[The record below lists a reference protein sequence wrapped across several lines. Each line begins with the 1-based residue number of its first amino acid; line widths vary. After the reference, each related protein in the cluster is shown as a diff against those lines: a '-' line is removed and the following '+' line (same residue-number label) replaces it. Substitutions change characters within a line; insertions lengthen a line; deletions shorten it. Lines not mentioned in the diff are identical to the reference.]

1 MGLINLLGII
11 NEGLYNLVSS
21 LYTFLGTLYN
31 FLVGLSDTEF
41 LKETYLNDFTTTV
54 YVLAGIFMLFRV
66 AVSFLSALVDPDK
79 LSDKN
84 ESPSKLLTRMIIVI
98 VLMIALV
105 PNSYV
110 YDYLN
115 RLQNAIINPND
126 GLIVNLFSK
135 AKKKAEK
142 DAEKEGRT
150 LNNDGLQFSRNLL
163 GTMTNCEEEGGST
176 THTSDNENL
185 HGGSSGKFSSYPI
198 DDNNLMKTSITNS
211 NDVVKVVEPNTMVG
225 DDVREGAK
233 KYNENK
239 VDVKTCDGLREA
251 LLDNTYRDDITDAL
265 DDKFSI
271 SWLIAILVGIAVI
284 VYLLVLCIEV
294 VVRGLKLV
302 FLQMVAPI
310 AIISYVSPKDKIL
323 PEWAK
328 MYVSTYIDIFIKLI
342 AIQIGAL
349 FLLGFQFS
357 EEPIKNLF
365 VILGILVF
373 MKLIPTMISKIFG
386 IDLASGTFK
395 DSMGILK
402 TAAGVGAL
410 GAGSMI
416 ARGVSRAA
424 NLDWK
429 GNGTK
434 KDMFKNAA
442 KNTAKSLGAG
452 VMGATAG
459 IKAGAKGEKLST
471 GFFKDQAKAGI
482 DKRNKEI
489 ASDAEYG
496 KYLEKVNSENNKIK
510 EENEKIAEDNK
521 KNGTQKQLKDYK
533 NPMSKGQWKRKAK
546 FEERLRSYL
555 GVPGEKEKLEVEKKV
570 LENEKN
576 AREKELN
583 AFKKAE
589 SSFSTVLDIGA
600 DKIKEGE
607 TTSKEA
613 KLSRQYT
620 QMSSNLDNM
629 TVEAFSRLSAN
640 DKAAYLE
647 AAGYTDYSQS
657 VKEIKTNLQNKIDS
671 GEIKIDGN
679 GKLVGATSAEVS
691 LLTSVN
697 GALTINDN
705 AVSNFAYETMGV
717 SFAELQNSMKDAAI
731 KQKKKGDMDHLIRE
745 VLKGT
750 TADGECEGAIKTNF
764 NVLLNELQQGINSIY
779 NDQFD
784 VNLPEDARE
793 AARINAQNLEAK
805 YNKLIEIRNKGN
817 GNDEAWNTMS
827 EADREKYIA
836 ETRDVLKG
844 LFKSGLKGQIGEQNI
859 GITTV
864 NEEIRSVDE
873 QITAV
878 DNRRSVVNSGD
889 KK

>member
-11 NEGLYNLVSS
+11 NEGLYNLTSS

-31 FLVGLSDTEF
+31 FLVGLSDIEF
-41 LKETYLNDFTTTV
+41 LKKTYLEDFTTTV

-66 AVSFLSALVDPDK
+66 AVSFLSAIVDPDK

-110 YDYLN
+110 YDYLG

-135 AKKKAEK
+135 AKKNVED
-142 DAEKEGRT
+142 DAKKEGRT

-163 GTMTNCEEEGGST
+163 GTMTSCDDE
-176 THTSDNENL
+176 D
-185 HGGSSGKFSSYPI
+185 SSGTKTKPDCGAGGCRDGTSTAETSVKPAETEDKKI
-198 DDNNLMKTSITNS
+198 DTS
-211 NDVVKVVEPNTMVG
+211 
-225 DDVREGAK
+225 
-233 KYNENK
+233 
-239 VDVKTCDGLREA
+239 TCDGLRST
-251 LLDNTYRDDITDAL
+251 LLDNTYKDDITDAL

-271 SWLIAILVGIAVI
+271 SWLIAILVGIGVI

-310 AIISYVSPKDKIL
+310 AIISYVSPKDKVL

-328 MYVSTYIDIFIKLI
+328 MYVSTYIDIFIKLV

-357 EEPIKNLF
+357 EKPIENLF

-395 DSMGILK
+395 DSMNMLK

-429 GNGTK
+429 GNGSK

-452 VMGATAG
+452 VMGAAAG
-459 IKAGAKGEKLST
+459 MKAGAKGEKLST

-496 KYLEKVNSENNKIK
+496 KYLEKINGENKQIK
-510 EENEKIAEDNK
+510 EENKKIEEANK
-521 KNGTQKQLKDYK
+521 KNGTQIPLKDYK
-533 NPMSKGQWKRKAK
+533 SPMSKGQWKRKAK
-546 FEERLRSYL
+546 LEERLRSYL

-570 LENEKN
+570 LENEKQ

-629 TVEAFSRLSAN
+629 TVEAFSRLSDV
-640 DKAAYLE
+640 DKTAYLQ
-647 AAGYTDYSQS
+647 AAGCYDK
-657 VKEIKTNLQNKIDS
+657 VKEDLQAKINNNQIRMVD
-671 GEIKIDGN
+671 GKIE
-679 GKLVGATSAEVS
+679 GATEREIS

-697 GALTINDN
+697 GTIEVNN
-705 AVSNFAYETMGV
+705 EAVSKLNYETMGV
-717 SFAELQNSMKDAAI
+717 GFAELQNLMKDTAI

-745 VLKGT
+745 ILKGT
-750 TADGECEGAIKTNF
+750 TADGKCEGAIKTNF

-793 AARINAQNLEAK
+793 SARVNAQNLEAK
-805 YNKLIEIRNKGN
+805 YNKLIEIRNRGN
-817 GNDEAWNTMS
+817 GDDDAWNTMS

-878 DNRRSVVNSGD
+878 DNRRRVVNSGD

>member
-510 EENEKIAEDNK
+510 EENKKIAENNK
-521 KNGTQKQLKDYK
+521 KNGTQIPLKDYK
-533 NPMSKGQWKRKAK
+533 NPMSKGRWKRKAK

-629 TVEAFSRLSAN
+629 TVEAFSKLSDV
-640 DKAAYLE
+640 DKTAYLQ
-647 AAGYTDYSQS
+647 AAGCYDK
-657 VKEIKTNLQNKIDS
+657 VKEDLQAKIKNNQIRMVDGKI
-671 GEIKIDGN
+671 E
-679 GKLVGATSAEVS
+679 GATEHEIS
-691 LLTSVN
+691 LLTNVN
-697 GALTINDN
+697 GTLEVNNEAIGKLN
-705 AVSNFAYETMGV
+705 YETMGV
-717 SFAELQNSMKDAAI
+717 GFAELQNLMKDTAI

>member
-163 GTMTNCEEEGGST
+163 GTMTNCDGENSNGT
-176 THTSDNENL
+176 T
-185 HGGSSGKFSSYPI
+185 SSGTKTTPDCGAGGCRDGTSTAETSVKPAETEDKKI
-198 DDNNLMKTSITNS
+198 DTS
-211 NDVVKVVEPNTMVG
+211 
-225 DDVREGAK
+225 
-233 KYNENK
+233 
-239 VDVKTCDGLREA
+239 TCDGLRST
-251 LLDNTYRDDITDAL
+251 LLDNTYKDDITDAL

-395 DSMGILK
+395 DSMGMLK

-442 KNTAKSLGAG
+442 RNTAKSLGAG

-510 EENEKIAEDNK
+510 EENKKIAEDNK
-521 KNGTQKQLKDYK
+521 KNGTQIQLKDYK

-629 TVEAFSRLSAN
+629 TVEAFSKLSDV
-640 DKAAYLE
+640 DKTAYLQ
-647 AAGYTDYSQS
+647 AAGCYDK
-657 VKEIKTNLQNKIDS
+657 VKEDLQAKIQNNQ
-671 GEIKIDGN
+671 IRMIDG
-679 GKLVGATSAEVS
+679 KIEGATEHEIS
-691 LLTSVN
+691 LLTNVN
-697 GALTINDN
+697 GTLEVNNEAIGKLN
-705 AVSNFAYETMGV
+705 YETMGV
-717 SFAELQNSMKDAAI
+717 GFAELQNLMKDTAI

-878 DNRRSVVNSGD
+878 DNRRSVVNGGD

>member
-31 FLVGLSDTEF
+31 FLVGLSNIEF

-176 THTSDNENL
+176 THTSDNRNL

-211 NDVVKVVEPNTMVG
+211 NDVVKVVEPNTIVG

-357 EEPIKNLF
+357 ERPIENLF

-395 DSMGILK
+395 DTMSMLSKAANIGIRSP
-402 TAAGVGAL
+402 GG
-410 GAGSMI
+410 MI

-434 KDMFKNAA
+434 KDMFKKGALNVA
-442 KNTAKSLGAG
+442 KTIGAG
-452 VMGATAG
+452 AAGAVAG
-459 IKAGAKGEKLST
+459 AKAGAKGEKLST
-471 GFFKDQAKAGI
+471 DFFKDQAKAGI

-489 ASDAEYG
+489 AKDAEYD
-496 KYLEKVNSENNKIK
+496 KYLGRVAEKNEAIAL
-510 EENEKIAEDNK
+510 ENEQIEANNK
-521 KNGTQKQLKDYK
+521 KNGTNEPLKELIK
-533 NPMSKGQWKRKAK
+533 PMKKGQWKRKNK
-546 FEERLRSYL
+546 IEERLRSYMGL
-555 GVPGEKEKLEVEKKV
+555 PGEKEKLEVEKKV

-576 AREKELN
+576 VREKELK
-583 AFKKAE
+583 AFKDAE
-589 SSFSTVLDIGA
+589 SSYSTLMGISS

-607 TTSKEA
+607 TKSGEARKAVQYEQFANMSMEDFSKLDAGSRTAYVNTAVKASVQQKIADGKITISQDGSISGANAFEA
-613 KLSRQYT
+613 SILVKGAEGDVQIDEKALENLALSSLENT
-620 QMSSNLDNM
+620 GMNF
-629 TVEAFSRLSAN
+629 VEAQVRL
-640 DKAAYLE
+640 
-647 AAGYTDYSQS
+647 
-657 VKEIKTNLQNKIDS
+657 KEL
-671 GEIKIDGN
+671 
-679 GKLVGATSAEVS
+679 
-691 LLTSVN
+691 
-697 GALTINDN
+697 
-705 AVSNFAYETMGV
+705 
-717 SFAELQNSMKDAAI
+717 AI
-731 KQKKKGDMDHLIRE
+731 KQKKIGDTEHF
-745 VLKGT
+745 VLEMLS
-750 TADGECEGAIKTNF
+750 GENCEKAILTNF
-764 NVLLNELQQGINSIY
+764 NMMLNQMQQHRNSMY

-784 VNLPEDARE
+784 PNVSEECRDDARRNVADYDRKI
-793 AARINAQNLEAK
+793 AALVRLRNIGLGVDEK
-805 YNKLIEIRNKGN
+805 WNKMDQKERN
-817 GNDEAWNTMS
+817 EL
-827 EADREKYIA
+827 IA
-836 ETRDVLKG
+836 EYRDSLLKD
-844 LFKSGLKGQIGEQNI
+844 LFKGGLKGQIGQQEI
-859 GITTV
+859 DIATV
-864 NEEIRSVDE
+864 NEVLRDTSER
-873 QITAV
+873 ITSI
-878 DNRRSVVNSGD
+878 DNQRAIDSGD

>member
-31 FLVGLSDTEF
+31 FLVGLSNIEF

-135 AKKKAEK
+135 AKKNVED
-142 DAEKEGRT
+142 DAKKEGRT

-163 GTMTNCEEEGGST
+163 GTMTTCDDEDSNSDGVGT
-176 THTSDNENL
+176 TYNTDDSDFMFT
-185 HGGSSGKFSSYPI
+185 GSSGFVTSSGLTTVASVAE
-198 DDNNLMKTSITNS
+198 NNNAGGMAGTIGGNS
-211 NDVVKVVEPNTMVG
+211 TVDEVVKAGKNSKKIDTSTC
-225 DDVREGAK
+225 EGI
-233 KYNENK
+233 
-239 VDVKTCDGLREA
+239 RIA
-251 LLDNTYRDDITDAL
+251 LLDNTYRDDVTDAL

-357 EEPIKNLF
+357 EKPIENLF

-395 DSMGILK
+395 DSMNMLK

-496 KYLEKVNSENNKIK
+496 KYLEKINGENKQIK
-510 EENEKIAEDNK
+510 EENKKIEEANK
-521 KNGTQKQLKDYK
+521 KNGTQIPLKDYK

-629 TVEAFSRLSAN
+629 TVEAFSKLSDV
-640 DKAAYLE
+640 DKTAYLQ
-647 AAGYTDYSQS
+647 AAGCYDK
-657 VKEIKTNLQNKIDS
+657 VKEDLQAKIKNDQIRMVDGKI
-671 GEIKIDGN
+671 E
-679 GKLVGATSAEVS
+679 GATEHEIS
-691 LLTSVN
+691 LLTNVN
-697 GALTINDN
+697 GTLEVNNEAIGKLN
-705 AVSNFAYETMGV
+705 YETMGV
-717 SFAELQNSMKDAAI
+717 GFAELQNLMKDTAI

-750 TADGECEGAIKTNF
+750 TADGKCEGAIKTNF

-793 AARINAQNLEAK
+793 AARVNAQNLEAK
-805 YNKLIEIRNKGN
+805 YNKLIEIRNRGN
-817 GNDEAWNTMS
+817 GDDDAWNTMS

>member
-510 EENEKIAEDNK
+510 EENKKIAENNK
-521 KNGTQKQLKDYK
+521 KNGTQIPLKDYK

-629 TVEAFSRLSAN
+629 TVEAFSKLSDV
-640 DKAAYLE
+640 DKTAYLQ
-647 AAGYTDYSQS
+647 AAGCYDK
-657 VKEIKTNLQNKIDS
+657 VKEDLQAKIKNNQIRMVDGKI
-671 GEIKIDGN
+671 E
-679 GKLVGATSAEVS
+679 GATEHEIS
-691 LLTSVN
+691 LLTNVN
-697 GALTINDN
+697 GTLEVNNEAIGKLN
-705 AVSNFAYETMGV
+705 YETMGV
-717 SFAELQNSMKDAAI
+717 GFAELQNLMKDTAI

>member
-31 FLVGLSDTEF
+31 FLVGLSNIEF

-110 YDYLN
+110 YDYLG

-142 DAEKEGRT
+142 DAKKEGRT

-163 GTMTNCEEEGGST
+163 GTMTTCDDEDSNSDGVGT
-176 THTSDNENL
+176 TYNTDDSDFMFT
-185 HGGSSGKFSSYPI
+185 GSSGFVTSSGLTTVASVAE
-198 DDNNLMKTSITNS
+198 NNNAGGMAGTIGGNS
-211 NDVVKVVEPNTMVG
+211 TVDEVVKAGKNSKKIDTSTC
-225 DDVREGAK
+225 EGIR
-233 KYNENK
+233 
-239 VDVKTCDGLREA
+239 TA

-395 DSMGILK
+395 DSMGMLK
-402 TAAGVGAL
+402 KASGVATGAALAGTVGAL
-410 GAGSMI
+410 TGKGFSGKIAGATRGIAAGS
-416 ARGVSRAA
+416 ASGA
-424 NLDWK
+424 K
-429 GNGTK
+429 GDIYSG
-434 KDMFKNAA
+434 A
-442 KNTAKSLGAG
+442 KNTATKNQRINTS
-452 VMGATAG
+452 
-459 IKAGAKGEKLST
+459 
-471 GFFKDQAKAGI
+471 KDQGLNFLDRAAATFSAKSGMPTKGAIAKNKLEKINGVAAANKDLKDWAEGEAVKKNAIATDFSYKDANGNSLKFGEQLADYKKLKEKSKSVALTTDEQERMNNLQRQGFANFENGVGVGELQSKLDALESRDTSRMSDVELATHARTLTETKSMLAAAKTSAAANYLRANKNDAEVISRVGKVNEAINEARIAGI
-482 DKRNKEI
+482 DSI
-489 ASDAEYG
+489 
-496 KYLEKVNSENNKIK
+496 KVEGGDSLKLNKISL
-510 EENEKIAEDNK
+510 DNID
-521 KNGTQKQLKDYK
+521 G
-533 NPMSKGQWKRKAK
+533 
-546 FEERLRSYL
+546 
-555 GVPGEKEKLEVEKKV
+555 
-570 LENEKN
+570 
-576 AREKELN
+576 
-583 AFKKAE
+583 
-589 SSFSTVLDIGA
+589 STI
-600 DKIKEGE
+600 KTIKETAYGMQNAIG
-607 TTSKEA
+607 KEA
-613 KLSRQYT
+613 EKDL
-620 QMSSNLDNM
+620 
-629 TVEAFSRLSAN
+629 A
-640 DKAAYLE
+640 
-647 AAGYTDYSQS
+647 
-657 VKEIKTNLQNKIDS
+657 KERYGNTNS
-671 GEIKIDGN
+671 
-679 GKLVGATSAEVS
+679 
-691 LLTSVN
+691 
-697 GALTINDN
+697 
-705 AVSNFAYETMGV
+705 
-717 SFAELQNSMKDAAI
+717 
-731 KQKKKGDMDHLIRE
+731 
-745 VLKGT
+745 
-750 TADGECEGAIKTNF
+750 
-764 NVLLNELQQGINSIY
+764 
-779 NDQFD
+779 
-784 VNLPEDARE
+784 
-793 AARINAQNLEAK
+793 
-805 YNKLIEIRNKGN
+805 
-817 GNDEAWNTMS
+817 
-827 EADREKYIA
+827 
-836 ETRDVLKG
+836 
-844 LFKSGLKGQIGEQNI
+844 
-859 GITTV
+859 
-864 NEEIRSVDE
+864 
-873 QITAV
+873 
-878 DNRRSVVNSGD
+878 
-889 KK
+889 

>member
-31 FLVGLSDTEF
+31 FLVGLSNIEF

-211 NDVVKVVEPNTMVG
+211 NDVVKVVEPNTIVG

-471 GFFKDQAKAGI
+471 DFFKDQAKAGI

-489 ASDAEYG
+489 ASDTEYG
-496 KYLEKVNSENNKIK
+496 KYLAKING
-510 EENEKIAEDNK
+510 ENEEIAKENKKIAAENK
-521 KNGTQKQLKDYK
+521 KNGTNIPLKDYK

-546 FEERLRSYL
+546 LEERLRSYL
-555 GVPGEKEKLEVEKKV
+555 GIPGEKEKLEVEKKV
-570 LENEKN
+570 LENEKQV
-576 AREKELN
+576 REKEVN
-583 AFKKAE
+583 AFKNAE
-589 SSFSTVLDIGA
+589 SSFATALDVGA
-600 DKIKEGE
+600 GKVEEGE
-607 TTSKEA
+607 TTSEEA
-613 KLSRQYT
+613 KISRRYSQL
-620 QMSSNLDNM
+620 SSNLDNM

-647 AAGYTDYSQS
+647 VAGYTDYSQS
-657 VKEIKTNLQNKIDS
+657 VKEIKANLQNKIDS
-671 GEIKIDGN
+671 GEIRIDGN

-691 LLTSVN
+691 LLTSVD

-705 AVSNFAYETMGV
+705 AVSNFAYDNIGID
-717 SFAELQNSMKDAAI
+717 FAELQNTVRDVATQ
-731 KQKKKGDMDHLIRE
+731 QKKIGNMDHLIRE

-750 TADGECEGAIKTNF
+750 TADGKCEGGVKTNF
-764 NVLLNELQQGINSIY
+764 NVLINELQQGINSIH

-784 VNLPEDARE
+784 VNLPEDVRLE
-793 AARINAQNLEAK
+793 AAKREKELQE
-805 YNKLIEIRNKGN
+805 KLDALVKLRDRGN
-817 GNDEAWNTMS
+817 GKDENWNTMK
-827 EADREKYIA
+827 DHEKEEYIVKL
-836 ETRDVLKG
+836 RDELKVF
-844 LFKSGLKGQIGEQNI
+844 FKGGLKGQIGEQNI